1 MSWENLIKQ
10 SGLQTFA
17 FETEVEYIN
26 LQARLESG
34 EAIVKWEFS
43 FEQRK
48 EHMDKIKIE
57 VTDIIDA
64 NLSDNE
70 IKMINDDGPSSNSQH
85 YSLIAG
91 KLQPHKLM
99 KFADGEI
106 RLEWK

>member
-10 SGLQTFA
+10 SGPQTFA

-26 LQARLESG
+26 LQTRLESG
-34 EAIVKWEFS
+34 KAIVKWEFS

-48 EHMDKIKIE
+48 EHLDKIKIE
-57 VTDIIDA
+57 VTDIIGA

-70 IKMINDDGPSSNSQH
+70 IKMINDDGLS
-85 YSLIAG
+85 IAG
-91 KLQPHKLM
+91 MFYKKIQPHELV
-99 KFADGEI
+99 KFADGDI

>member
-26 LQARLESG
+26 LQTRLESG
-34 EAIVKWEFS
+34 KAIVKWEFS

-70 IKMINDDGPSSNSQH
+70 IKMINDDGLS
-85 YSLIAG
+85 IAG
-91 KLQPHKLM
+91 MLHPHELV
-99 KFADGEI
+99 KFADGDI